1 MRNPARALGVACP
14 CPGAANAVPVAN
26 LERIMIM
33 STTKTAA
40 AANAPVSTGDDTPLA
55 ALFEH
60 ALKDIYYAEKK
71 IYKALPKMIK
81 AASDPALKE
90 ALTMHREETAGQ
102 IEVLEQV
109 FESIGKRAK
118 AEKCDA
124 IDGILEEGS
133 GLLEDFGKTGAGDAA
148 IVFSCQAVEHYETT
162 RYGSMV
168 AFANALGNTEAAEM
182 ISGIL
187 AQEHAADEKLTGMA
201 ESHINQAAA

>member
-1 MRNPARALGVACP
+1 MT
-14 CPGAANAVPVAN
+14 
-26 LERIMIM
+26 
-33 STTKTAA
+33 TTKTATA
-40 AANAPVSTGDDTPLA
+40 TAFSGTADTSSLA

-90 ALTMHREETAGQ
+90 ALTLHRDETAGQ
-102 IEVLEQV
+102 IEILEKV
-109 FESIGKRAK
+109 FENIGKRPK

-124 IDGILEEGS
+124 IDGILEEGD

-148 IVFSCQAVEHYETT
+148 IVFSCQAVEHYEIT

-168 AFANALGNTEAAEM
+168 AFAIALGHTEAAEM

-187 AQEHAADEKLTGMA
+187 AQEHTADEKLTEMA
-201 ESHINQAAA
+201 ESHINKAAA

>member
-1 MRNPARALGVACP
+1 
-14 CPGAANAVPVAN
+14 
-26 LERIMIM
+26 M

-40 AANAPVSTGDDTPLA
+40 MPAVKHSADDTPLA

-60 ALKDIYYAEKK
+60 ALKDMYYAEKK

-81 AASDPALKE
+81 AAADPALKD
-90 ALTMHREETAGQ
+90 ALKMHRDETVGQ
-102 IEVLEQV
+102 IDILEQV
-109 FESIGKRAK
+109 FDNIGKRAK

-124 IDGILEEGS
+124 IDGILDEGN

-148 IVFSCQAVEHYETT
+148 IVFSCQAVEHYEIT

-168 AFANALGNTEAAEM
+168 AFANALGNVEAAEM
-182 ISGIL
+182 ISRIL
-187 AQEHAADEKLTGMA
+187 AQEHSADEKLSQMA